1 MINSVLFGN
10 ILKITVIKMSLTKQK
25 VMRQADRDS
34 DMDERDKYSTEMDLL
49 RKHAEQKVAVMQGEN
64 IQLDDELEEVR
75 IKEGI

>member
-1 MINSVLFGN
+1 MC
-10 ILKITVIKMSLTKQK
+10 LTKQK

-75 IKEGI
+75 IKEGIFMILYLPF